1 MSFITRKPL
10 STPLP
15 KLTEIEEKTMNLW
28 LSLGTIWV
36 TSVGQENVYF
46 VDEFDNEFYCK
57 CYPQ

>member
-1 MSFITRKPL
+1 MPYITRKPL
-10 STPLP
+10 REPLP

-36 TSVGQENVYF
+36 TDVGQENVYF
-46 VDEFDNEFYCK
+46 IDEFDNEFYCK